1 MVGKNT
7 DYKSTKSQDQQLSG
21 SPQSEGVDREDNSKK
36 PEINH
41 MIDQKTFYTDGLKLS
56 PKLITIYWKSPQ
68 LILVTTATTG
78 GGVIL
83 LRQCTF

>member
-21 SPQSEGVDREDNSKK
+21 PPQSEGVDREDNSKK

-41 MIDQKTFYTDGLKLS
+41 MIDQKTFNTDGLKLS

-68 LILVTTATTG
+68 LILVITATTG
-78 GGVIL
+78 GDVIL
-83 LRQCTF
+83 SRQCTF

>member
-21 SPQSEGVDREDNSKK
+21 PPQSEGVDREDNSKK

-41 MIDQKTFYTDGLKLS
+41 MIDQKTFNTDGLKLS

-68 LILVTTATTG
+68 LLLVTTATTG

-83 LRQCTF
+83 SRRCTF

>member
-21 SPQSEGVDREDNSKK
+21 PPQSEGVDREDNSKK

-41 MIDQKTFYTDGLKLS
+41 MIDQKTFNTDGFKVS

-83 LRQCTF
+83 SRRCTF